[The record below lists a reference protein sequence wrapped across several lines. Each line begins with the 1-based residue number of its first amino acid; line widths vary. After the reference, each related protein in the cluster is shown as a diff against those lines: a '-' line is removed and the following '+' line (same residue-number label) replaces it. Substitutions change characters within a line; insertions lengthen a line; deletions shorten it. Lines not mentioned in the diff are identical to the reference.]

1 MPTYEYRCPDGHDFE
16 KFVQKISLASSEL
29 PCPVC
34 GKIAQRRISAGGG
47 LVFKGSGFYITDYGK
62 DGKKDLR
69 ANAAAAS
76 SSDKQ
81 SSGTSGESG
90 AGPSSDSS
98 KGESSKGDSSKSDS
112 SKSDSPKSDSSKSDS
127 SKSESSKSD
136 SAKSDSSRSSSSNSE
151 KSKSDKLAVAP
162 AAPKSSGSDK

>member
-34 GKIAQRRISAGGG
+34 GKIADRRISAGGG

-76 SSDKQ
+76 SSDKHSSAAKGEGS
-81 SSGTSGESG
+81 SSGDSASKSESG
-90 AGPSSDSS
+90 SSSGGRA
-98 KGESSKGDSSKSDS
+98 KGESSKGDASKHE
-112 SKSDSPKSDSSKSDS
+112 S

-136 SAKSDSSRSSSSNSE
+136 APKSDRP
-151 KSKSDKLAVAP
+151 KSDKPATAP
-162 AAPKSSGSDK
+162 SAPKSPGTDK

>member
-34 GKIAQRRISAGGG
+34 GKIADRRISAGGG

-62 DGKKDLR
+62 DGKKELR

-76 SSDKQ
+76 SSDQNSPATKGEGS
-81 SSGTSGESG
+81 SSGDSASKSESG
-90 AGPSSDSS
+90 SATGSSV
-98 KGESSKGDSSKSDS
+98 KGESSKSE
-112 SKSDSPKSDSSKSDS
+112 S

-136 SAKSDSSRSSSSNSE
+136 APKSDRP
-151 KSKSDKLAVAP
+151 KSDKPATAP
-162 AAPKSSGSDK
+162 SAPKSPGTDK